1 MNWDKL
7 GFTDQTENVV
17 GYRAEEQGRTEG
29 RTDCFHREI
38 TFFLIVFQLSF
49 NTISLDLT
57 DARLAAWLRLR

>member
-29 RTDCFHREI
+29 RTVGYRAEEQGGQKEGPVAS
-38 TFFLIVFQLSF
+38 TE
-49 NTISLDLT
+49 
-57 DARLAAWLRLR
+57 R